1 VRLSETDTH
10 EKKITCP
17 PLRRVLD
24 SGASD
29 FAISKELEKFLHV
42 QLKKIERKIPL

>member
-10 EKKITCP
+10 EKKMVYQ

-29 FAISKELEKFLHV
+29 FTISKELEKFLHV